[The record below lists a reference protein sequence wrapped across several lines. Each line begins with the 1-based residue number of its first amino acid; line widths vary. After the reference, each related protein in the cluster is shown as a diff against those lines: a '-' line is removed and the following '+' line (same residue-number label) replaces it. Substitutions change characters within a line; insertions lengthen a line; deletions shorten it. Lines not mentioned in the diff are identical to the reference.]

1 MYFYESVNMNEHEQI
16 FRRLWEQVC
25 DIHYTWQMYCDLYA
39 VSPDVIKLLNQ
50 NGSGFFRVNQ
60 LLMLDYVA
68 LSLSKLT
75 DPSVTSKNKNL
86 SLKQLIKHAE
96 KERDT
101 YLLAQLTEAFGKVE
115 LACEGFKKI
124 RNKRIAHSDLKH
136 ALNEAEKALPGISQA
151 AVEQALKQVREFMNI
166 YEGYHTNC
174 TTAYDCVHAPY
185 GTGSDA
191 LVESLKRKNT

>member
-1 MYFYESVNMNEHEQI
+1 MNEYEQI
-16 FRRLWEQVC
+16 FKRLWEQVC

-39 VSPDVIKLLNQ
+39 VSPDVVDLLNR

-60 LLMLDYVA
+60 LLMLDYIA

-75 DPSVTSKNKNL
+75 DPETTSGNKNL
-86 SLKQLIKHAE
+86 SLKQLLRDAE
-96 KERDT
+96 THGDDD
-101 YLLAQLTEAFGKVE
+101 LHVQLSGAFEKVE
-115 LACEGFKKI
+115 SACKGFKKI

-136 ALNEAEKALPGISQA
+136 ALNEADKALPGISQIA
-151 AVEQALKQVREFMNI
+151 IEQALRQVREFMNI
-166 YEGYHTNC
+166 YECYHSDSE
-174 TTAYDCVHAPY
+174 TAYEHVHAPY

>member
-1 MYFYESVNMNEHEQI
+1 MNEYEQI
-16 FRRLWEQVC
+16 FKRLWEQVC

-39 VSPDVIKLLNQ
+39 ASLDVVDLLNR

-60 LLMLDYVA
+60 LLMLDYIA

-75 DPSVTSKNKNL
+75 DPETTSRNKNL
-86 SLKQLIKHAE
+86 SLRQLLRHAE
-96 KERDT
+96 IQGDEDLFVQLSGVFER
-101 YLLAQLTEAFGKVE
+101 VE
-115 LACEGFKKI
+115 SACEGFKKI

-136 ALNEAEKALPGISQA
+136 ALNEADKALPGISQIA
-151 AVEQALKQVREFMNI
+151 IEQALKQVREFMNI
-166 YEGYHTNC
+166 YECYHR
-174 TTAYDCVHAPY
+174 DCETSYEHIHAPY